1 MRKKVIFS
9 IYTLLIGVLI
19 YYLYQKQILV
29 KNNIIASFIR
39 NYIPDILWT
48 ISFYSVSTIFLKE
61 ITKNY
66 IIYTAIHIIIIG
78 IFFELLQF
86 TGVVRGTFDFFDI
99 IIYIISAIVASL
111 IENKY
116 WRKKTWKN

>member
-86 TGVVRGTFDFFDI
+86 TGVVIGTFDFFDI

-116 WRKKTWKN
+116 WRKKT